1 MASENRHNFLHF
13 LFFFLFEEQRKEE
26 ATNVR
31 IKYPDRAPVIIER
44 LHGSDIDDL
53 DKRKFLVPSD
63 LTIGQ
68 LIWIIRKRVK
78 LPAEKALYVYV
89 NRTIP
94 VASTSVGEVYEE
106 HKDEDSFL
114 YICYSGESTFGNG
127 KYSVNANSGSF

>member
-1 MASENRHNFLHF
+1 M
-13 LFFFLFEEQRKEE
+13 Q
-26 ATNVR
+26 
-31 IKYPDRAPVIIER
+31 VIIEK

-94 VASTSVGEVYEE
+94 VARLASAFIIIVSRKHEGGRTAAP
-106 HKDEDSFL
+106 L
-114 YICYSGESTFGNG
+114 ITF
-127 KYSVNANSGSF
+127 